1 MKNIK
6 TINGR
11 TSEDR
16 WEFYKKYF
24 RLTDEEKYDAENKPK
39 IMICICEYQDNAT
52 DADDNEILYTD
63 TSYMFCSAIWED
75 SESCEYYREHWTQDI
90 DNVEF
95 ETHNVYEA
103 LAYWHKKKIGGDFA
117 QLVRLY
123 NEGKLKLTNIPN
135 RSKQ

>member
-24 RLTDEEKYDAENKPK
+24 RLTDEEKYNKEHKPK
-39 IMICICEYQDNAT
+39 IIVFVCDFIDNGT
-52 DADDNEILYTD
+52 DDEGNDILYTD
-63 TSYMFCSAIWED
+63 MSYMLCPAIWEEADD
-75 SESCEYYREHWTQDI
+75 SEYYKEHWRADT

-135 RSKQ
+135 RRY